1 MKLFRQFFL
10 VTFFTLLLII
20 NTLSVARHYYLGGPM
35 LNGKEKFFDFLSDLL
50 PNTYH
55 FIKNKGMSVKNLLTE
70 CEKDINAKQ
79 FKVPGLFPYLSV
91 DGWVILD
98 QTEKSKNIIPIEWE
112 KFRKNYLKF
121 NVYTTKVN
129 HKYAAAP
136 INPIKCGQNLIF
148 SLGSVLFK
156 YNFLKKSQ
164 AVFEGN
170 YHHSIELFQDSL
182 IFACS
187 FGKDTLPN
195 WNDVIMIINLNKMKQ
210 VFQKPI
216 SEILVENNYQGLLY
230 GSLHI
235 KSRFKYSEDITH
247 LNDIQPVKRKTNF
260 AEVGDVIIN
269 MRHLSSIM
277 LYRPQTNK
285 VLWLSQGPW
294 FNQHDA
300 DVINENEIGVFKNN
314 YIKEIG
320 FYKNESSQIITYNFK
335 TKKYGTLHETTFE
348 ELNIKASYVSRF
360 EILDNGN
367 KFVEDSHAGDYYLI
381 KYDGKLVARKK
392 FHFRD
397 NKSSMLVWA

>member
-1 MKLFRQFFL
+1 MNKLRQLFL
-10 VTFFTLLLII
+10 VAFFTFFVII
-20 NTLSVARHYYLGGPM
+20 TTLSVSRHYYLGGPK
-35 LNGKEKFFDFLSDLL
+35 LNGKEEIFNFLSELL
-50 PNTYH
+50 PSAYH
-55 FIKNKGMSVKNLLTE
+55 LIENNGIVVENLLVE
-70 CEKDINAKQ
+70 SKKDINPKN
-79 FKVPGLFPYLSV
+79 FNVPGLYPYLTEE
-91 DGWVILD
+91 GWVIMD

-216 SEILVENNYQGLLY
+216 SEILVENNY
-230 GSLHI
+230 
-235 KSRFKYSEDITH
+235 K
-247 LNDIQPVKRKTNF
+247 
-260 AEVGDVIIN
+260 
-269 MRHLSSIM
+269 
-277 LYRPQTNK
+277 
-285 VLWLSQGPW
+285 
-294 FNQHDA
+294 
-300 DVINENEIGVFKNN
+300 
-314 YIKEIG
+314 
-320 FYKNESSQIITYNFK
+320 
-335 TKKYGTLHETTFE
+335 
-348 ELNIKASYVSRF
+348 
-360 EILDNGN
+360 
-367 KFVEDSHAGDYYLI
+367 
-381 KYDGKLVARKK
+381 
-392 FHFRD
+392 
-397 NKSSMLVWA
+397 